1 MRIPAEWTWWAAAVA
16 LSIGVAN
23 GDVVDFDGGF
33 EGAKVASVDTTI
45 HRVPRN
51 SPVEGMFTW
60 EAENVEIASVKL
72 YAFNQTLKT
81 YQEIGKGSRSGG
93 NNGGQLTNPSVTT
106 TTVTAVTTGR
116 TIPTGI
122 PRPPRT
128 IRADASGALGG
139 AEGLDLLV
147 LSDQFRGSVRVT
159 DLRDLANT
167 GGNELYFE
175 AAWPDGTG
183 LSYSVPFAIVFEDDQ
198 GSLNFAASNQKFRD
212 VDKPAKPEIP
222 GSNGQ
227 SPTSTST
234 SVPTAGAN
242 SGSSGSGG
250 LSTGAIAGIA
260 VGCALVG
267 LALIGGLIWY
277 FWRRRQQSKDP
288 ASLAFGPSRSRT
300 DELMAE
306 KEANAGVDVS
316 PHSPYSDDGT
326 GLGGGSYDRH
336 DTGSL
341 HHVANGITPTAATAA
356 AAAAIASTNSNSSHY
371 AASSIAPL
379 QQARDAPRSFT
390 PYSDRGSNGGPG
402 SPSTRAG
409 SLAHADR
416 SGMESPGPGRSTPHG
431 VAQQYAHLVEEGMTP
446 EEIQRLEEEERQ
458 LDAAIEQ
465 AGQVRRPAAAP

>member
-1 MRIPAEWTWWAAAVA
+1 MRISAGRTWWAAAVA

-23 GDVVDFDGGF
+23 GDTVKFDGGF
-33 EGAKVASVDTTI
+33 KGVKVDSVDTTI
-45 HRVPRN
+45 HKVARN
-51 SPVEGMFTW
+51 TPVEGTFTW
-60 EAENVEIASVKL
+60 EADNVEIAAVKL

-81 YQEIGKGSRSGG
+81 YQEIGRGTRSGSS
-93 NNGGQLTNPSVTT
+93 NGGQLENPSVTT
-106 TTVTAVTTGR
+106 TLVVTTGR
-116 TIPTGI
+116 GVIMPTHLPGV
-122 PRPPRT
+122 PGRAV
-128 IRADASGALGG
+128 RADASGSLGG
-139 AEGLDLLV
+139 VEEPDLTV
-147 LSDQFRGSVRVT
+147 LSDPFRGHVHVT
-159 DLRDLANT
+159 DLRALAVTN
-167 GGNELYFE
+167 GNELYFV
-175 AAWPDGTG
+175 ALWPDGTG
-183 LSYSVPFAIVFEDDQ
+183 RSYSVPFAVVFEGDEA
-198 GSLNFAASNQKFRD
+198 SLNLAALNQKFRED
-212 VDKPAKPEIP
+212 RPANPEIP
-222 GSNGQ
+222 GNNSQ

-234 SVPTAGAN
+234 SAPT
-242 SGSSGSGG
+242 SGVAESSGSGG

-267 LALIGGLIWY
+267 LALIGGLLW
-277 FWRRRQQSKDP
+277 FFLRRRQQSKDP

-326 GLGGGSYDRH
+326 GLGGVPYDRH

-341 HHVANGITPTAATAA
+341 HHVANGVAPTAATAA

-371 AASSIAPL
+371 AASSVAPL
-379 QQARDAPRSFT
+379 QQARDAARSFT
-390 PYSDRGSNGGPG
+390 PYSDRASGGGPG

-409 SLAHADR
+409 SVVHAD
-416 SGMESPGPGRSTPHG
+416 GGRSTPHG